1 MKMPKRS
8 LPRKEILASP
18 QETADVLG
26 IGRNKLHVMTQ
37 KGILT
42 RLAHGKYDLKVVG
55 PEMRRYEQQH
65 HAAALEAEG
74 KNAQQS
80 FSDSRAD
87 LYRTRAEREGLELAQ
102 MRGEM
107 LDANEVGKALRS
119 GLTTMRQLLMGSG
132 ARLAPR
138 LALIT
143 SPTRIQS
150 MIDDENAYVLTQFA
164 TAPVIVDHVSN
175 AERPDSEGL
184 GSITAGDQ
192 AAAASDRKR
201 VG

>member
-1 MKMPKRS
+1 
-8 LPRKEILASP
+8 
-18 QETADVLG
+18 VLG

-107 LDANEVGKALRS
+107 LDANEVTKAIRS
-119 GLTTMRQLLMGSG
+119 GFTTMRQLLMGSG
-132 ARLAPR
+132 ARLAPQ
-138 LALIT
+138 LALIN

-150 MIDDENAYVLTQFA
+150 LIDDENSYVLTQFA
-164 TAPVIVDHVSN
+164 TAPVIVDHIPD
-175 AERPDSEGL
+175 AER
-184 GSITAGDQ
+184 GDGADVASGAVGVQ
-192 AAAASDRKR
+192 AAAASNRKR